1 MLILQKKGPRALLA
15 NKIEDG
21 GGISPI
27 DGATAI
33 WRKKKYYPTFANTI
47 KNSLLIFFFSKHIL
61 QGSVRNSLKPWNR
74 LQYGLQTK
82 PKCCRFAQFHEYG
95 KTPLSRIQRFKVQK
109 ITLGFYLCAALLC

>member
-15 NKIEDG
+15 TKIEDG

-27 DGATAI
+27 DGATTI
-33 WRKKKYYPTFANTI
+33 WKKKKYYPMFANTV
-47 KNSLLIFFFSKHIL
+47 KNSLMIILWSK
-61 QGSVRNSLKPWNR
+61 SRVRNSQKPWNQ